1 MASVSGVSSSNASS
15 IYGSRNVLSGLATGL
30 DTETMIE
37 NAVSG
42 YKTKINGYLQ
52 KQTKLSWKQE
62 AMRSISDPMV
72 QFARKYTSYTSSTNL
87 LSPSFFNKA
96 VSTTT
101 NGANASKVSASGK
114 SSSDIQIL
122 GVKQL
127 ASKATYSVSAAA
139 VGLGG
144 SDITGQATIAG
155 GEINLDEVMKL
166 SNVSGTMTLTY
177 GANRTIDL
185 SFDDLETYDTAADF
199 VKAINKKLGEVKVS
213 NSEGDMV
220 SASKM
225 VRASLGDDG
234 TITFSD
240 AQNAGN
246 NVTIT
251 GATGKIKETL
261 EIDPSAG
268 ASTLSTAGKVL
279 TDESGSV
286 GAYLSEKTFSMT
298 VDGKTKTIT
307 MPKYPSY
314 DISNKK
320 DYLTALNKEVQ
331 KAFGTN
337 ISVDTDASGLKIVGQ
352 QGSSISINA
361 SDGVLKAMGIDGGRS
376 TSYLNTGKSLGDILG
391 LNTTTDADGNVTGET
406 MGGIAG
412 KAMKSTGEITYN
424 EDLKAYYDS
433 DGNLTDKDGNRLGR
447 DGKQL
452 FSYDFEINGAKLS
465 FNRDTSMES
474 VLTGINA
481 NSDMNLNAAY
491 SKTTN
496 KLQLSA
502 AETGSGGFLEINA
515 KTTDAD
521 GNQVDNLAAKLFG
534 VVNVDADGNLSG
546 DAANG
551 ASYSK
556 GQDAN
561 VEMTINGEK
570 VNIFRSDNT
579 FDVDGL
585 SITLKGTFGYSTEDV
600 KDENGNV
607 IVPAGTYQADTE
619 AVTFTTT
626 ADADKIVTAITDMVK
641 ELNEIMKSV
650 HDTFSTMPNYKNKKT
665 RYEPLT
671 EDDKAGMTE
680 TAIKNYEEKAKEGIL
695 FGDSDLKSMY
705 SKLLSAIS
713 PSGTAGNTLAKMG
726 ITTSYSSGVTSLTID
741 EAALRDAL
749 SNNPD
754 SVRDAFTSTSGVGGL
769 MTNID
774 KVVSDYASTTGA
786 TKGILIEKA
795 GSAYAALS
803 IMNNEYQK
811 QVDALDVLIDKWQDK
826 LSDKIDYY
834 TKQFTRLETLTNQ
847 MNAQSSALAGLMGG

>member
-62 AMRSISDPMV
+62 AMRNISDPMV

-114 SSSDIQIL
+114 SSNDIQVL

-127 ASKATYSVSAAA
+127 ATKASYSVSAAA

-144 SDITGQATIAG
+144 SDITGKATIAG
-155 GEINLDEVMKL
+155 GEINLEEVMKL

-213 NSEGDMV
+213 DSKGEMV

-225 VRASLGDDG
+225 VQASLGSDG

-246 NVTIT
+246 NVAIT
-251 GATGKIKETL
+251 GATGKIKDTL
-261 EIDPSAG
+261 EIDPSAK
-268 ASTLSTAGKVL
+268 ASTLKISGKEL
-279 TDESGSV
+279 TDESGTV
-286 GAYLSEKTFSMT
+286 GAYLSDKTFSMT

-314 DISNKK
+314 DIGDKK

-361 SDGVLKAMGIDGGRS
+361 SDGVLKAMGLDGGRS
-376 TSYLNTGKSLGDILG
+376 TSYLNTGKSLGDL
-391 LNTTTDADGNVTGET
+391 LDLTTTDAGET

-424 EDLKAYYDS
+424 ENLKAYYDS
-433 DGNLTDKDGNRLGR
+433 DGNLTDKDGNRLGK

-452 FSYDFEINGAKLS
+452 FSYDFEINGTKMS
-465 FNRDTSMES
+465 FTRDTAMES
-474 VLTGINA
+474 VLTGINN
-481 NSDMNLNAAY
+481 NSDMNLNATY

-502 AETGSGGFLEINA
+502 AETGAGGFLEINA
-515 KTTDAD
+515 TTTDAD
-521 GNQVDNLAAKLFG
+521 GNQVQNLAAKLFG
-534 VVNVDADGNLSG
+534 VVNVDADGNLSNN
-546 DAANG
+546 AATG

-556 GQDAN
+556 GQDAK
-561 VEMTINGEK
+561 VKMTINGEEID
-570 VNIFRSDNT
+570 IFRSDNT

-585 SITLKGTFGYSTEDV
+585 SVTLKGTFGYSEDV
-600 KDENGNV
+600 KDASGNV
-607 IVPAGTYQADTE
+607 TTEGTYQEGTE

-650 HDTFSTMPNYKNKKT
+650 HDAFATMPNYKNKTT

-713 PSGTAGNTLAKMG
+713 PSGAAGSTLAKMG

-754 SVRDAFTSTSGVGGL
+754 SVRDAFTSTTGVGGL

-795 GSAYAALS
+795 GSTYAALS
-803 IMNNEYQK
+803 ITNNEYQK
-811 QVDALDVLIDKWQDK
+811 QVDSLDELIDKWQDK

-834 TKQFTRLETLTNQ
+834 SKQFTRLETLTNQ